1 MKEWGVTDHNLEPWK
16 AYVLGMADRLDHGV
30 LHLRENLQILIESLQ
45 QAGAGR
51 TVNMYVRPVLRLVNT
66 FGLHLA
72 RLDVRQ
78 NSDAYDKALSQMM
91 LAGGLRMGR
100 HFRNGPSI
108 KNWSFLM
115 QSSVIQDP

>member
-1 MKEWGVTDHNLEPWK
+1 MKEWATDHNLEPWK
-16 AYVLGMADRLDHGV
+16 AYVLGMADRLDHGYFISRKTQV
-30 LHLRENLQILIESLQ
+30 LIESLQ
-45 QAGAGR
+45 QAGAGAE
-51 TVNMYVRPVLRLVNT
+51 NMYVRPLLALVNT

-91 LAGGLRMGR
+91 MIEDGR

-108 KNWSFLM
+108 KIGVS
-115 QSSVIQDP
+115 